1 MRGTPTRNLSHGQRP
16 GSPLSARRLESVQE
30 ISRLGAEYC
39 HGLDGRDMDRFLRIW
54 HPEAGGSSGP
64 DVRPVGHAEIREL
77 VSGGIWPAFS
87 ETHHWMSNLVID
99 VDGDTATGQCDI
111 DATVR
116 GRSEVRGCAPRP
128 RTTTPMSATKGGG
141 CCGVAMP
148 SPTSRRRSGSQT
160 ARAPALGD
168 VVLALSGVSKT
179 FGGEHAL
186 RDVEL
191 DVRQGEVHALMG
203 ENSSREVHAGQGAG
217 RLPRA

>member
-1 MRGTPTRNLSHGQRP
+1 MDNDLEALCRRVD
-16 GSPLSARRLESVQE
+16 RLESVQE

-54 HPEAGGSSGP
+54 HPEAEWILGP

-116 GRSEVRGCAPRP
+116 EIGGAWLRAAATYHDAYERYQGRWVL
-128 RTTTPMSATKGGG
+128 
-141 CCGVAMP
+141 
-148 SPTSRRRSGSQT
+148 RRRDAVTHFQE
-160 ARAPALGD
+160 ALG
-168 VVLALSGVSKT
+168 
-179 FGGEHAL
+179 
-186 RDVEL
+186 
-191 DVRQGEVHALMG
+191 
-203 ENSSREVHAGQGAG
+203 
-217 RLPRA
+217 